1 VTVND
6 QIRRAGR
13 MASFL
18 RVGNE
23 WLNLDHVERIEHLA
37 AQAGIR
43 DTDEVSLHF
52 TTGRVRVFRGQ
63 ELEQIESFLT
73 VGKGLVPPAGEAPL

>member
-1 VTVND
+1 MNN
-6 QIRRAGR
+6 QIRRVGR

-23 WLNLDHVERIEHLA
+23 WLNLDHVERIEHLP

-43 DTDEVSLHF
+43 AADEVSLHF
-52 TTGRVRVFRGQ
+52 TTGRVRVFRG
-63 ELEQIESFLT
+63 EDLAQIESYLAPGAG
-73 VGKGLVPPAGEAPL
+73 VVPPPGGPQP